1 MKSPYNTVLYKIQ
14 RDAIGVEPEGK
25 GSKGLVVAVALE
37 EASGGEMETLQ
48 KMIAAIRYDIK
59 EDVTI
64 LRIPSGQQFPL
75 TALEMGWQDLL
86 VFGLSPASVGLQIE
100 HLQEKILFL
109 ESRKALFS
117 PSLREINS
125 SIPKKQALW
134 RLLQEMFL
142 NVQKSA

>member
-14 RDAIGVEPEGK
+14 RDAIGVEPEGN

>member
-1 MKSPYNTVLYKIQ
+1 MKSSYNTVLYKIQ
-14 RDAIGVEPEGK
+14 RDAIGVEPEGN

-48 KMIAAIRYDIK
+48 KMIAAIRYDIN